1 MMVTVQ
7 TNGVT
12 LTIRNP
18 TEWADAF
25 LKALGAKITPTNQA
39 EVVGWEAAEGGN
51 WENSAKYNPLNTTE
65 VTPTSH
71 SVITGV
77 QAYQSWAAGLTA
89 TLRAIHQSTYTAIVN
104 DLKNSAPYVTFAASV
119 GNSPWASSHYGT
131 PPGSNLLKDI
141 GAPYTVNK
149 LSAADAILTSTT
161 QPLPRQKGLGGVLQT
176 MYFAM
181 TPTATPSLASHGSIA
196 GAIRNGV
203 MMIGSRGIF
212 TTLGLAMIGIGA
224 YMTVGR
230 IGANPVSAIQSAQ
243 RIRQGRQRIEN
254 VRNAQSLAQQRIT
267 AALTTTKQR
276 VDASIA
282 TATQRANATTAAA
295 QHRRAAAENVAATR
309 SATRMATA
317 KMQQNTNRA
326 TRRLRRE
333 QMRARQYTNEA
344 NRQLRREQRRP
355 LQTFLTST

>member
-1 MMVTVQ
+1 MVTVQ

-12 LTIRNP
+12 ATIRNP

-51 WENSAKYNPLNTTE
+51 WENSARYNPLNTTE

-141 GAPYTVNK
+141 GAPYTVSK
-149 LSAADAILTSTT
+149 LSSADATLTSTT
-161 QPLPRQKGLGGVLQT
+161 KPLPRQKGFGGVLET
-176 MYFAM
+176 IYFAM
-181 TPTATPSLASHGSIA
+181 SPTATPSLASNGSIA
-196 GAIRNGV
+196 GAIRNGL
-203 MMIGSRGIF
+203 MEIGTRGIF
-212 TTLGLAMIGIGA
+212 ATLGLAMIGVGA
-224 YMTVGR
+224 YMTVGK

-254 VRNAQSLAQQRIT
+254 VRNAQAIAQQRIT
-267 AALTTTKQR
+267 AALTTTQQR
-276 VDASIA
+276 VNASIA
-282 TATQRANATTAAA
+282 TATQRANATTTAA

-333 QMRARQYTNEA
+333 QMRARLMTNEA
-344 NRQLRREQRRP
+344 TRQLRREQMRRAR
-355 LQTFLTST
+355 QTLTFT